1 MATHSSICSWR
12 MPWPEEPGACYSP
25 RGHKESVMT
34 EAVEHMCM
42 AELKENI
49 PLLYHLLQRYKLGL
63 SQKKKRERPK
73 DTGQD
78 SGQARLES
86 INPNAL
92 GAN

>member
-1 MATHSSICSWR
+1 
-12 MPWPEEPGACYSP
+12 
-25 RGHKESVMT
+25 
-34 EAVEHMCM
+34 M

-73 DTGQD
+73 VTGQD

>member
-73 DTGQD
+73 VTG
-78 SGQARLES
+78 
-86 INPNAL
+86 
-92 GAN
+92 

>member
-42 AELKENI
+42 TELKENI
-49 PLLYHLLQRYKLGL
+49 PLLYHLYRGTNQGL
-63 SQKKKRERPK
+63 AKKKKEKDPRSQDKTVARP
-73 DTGQD
+73 G
-78 SGQARLES
+78 
-86 INPNAL
+86 
-92 GAN
+92 